1 MQPLDI
7 TLKGLRE
14 RKENVRI
21 IAMSPDFAGL
31 QAKEYIAKATE
42 MAVDALLEKPFAFTA
57 FIDLADKLM
66 DTSLKPEEST

>member
-1 MQPLDI
+1 
-7 TLKGLRE
+7 
-14 RKENVRI
+14 
-21 IAMSPDFAGL
+21 MSPDFAGL